1 MVMIHMTA
9 VVAMA
14 ENRVIGDGKGLIWH
28 IPDDLKRV
36 KTLTM
41 GCPLIMGRKTWDSIG
56 RPLPGRASI
65 VMTRDADWA
74 ADGAIGVATMT
85 AAIAAARDWIEATA
99 EARPRSFCL
108 AAAKSM
114 PRGWIIAI
122 ASNEPSSI
130 LPLMVAEMQ
139 LFSLICQPIN
149 GTSKSKPKLMPL
161 AMCPPIAMNAQS
173 GVPPQSRWLRHI
185 LPFFGGYSTMI
196 FGLAFG
202 ALRSSVCKTASAI
215 AR

>member
-14 ENRVIGDGKGLIWH
+14 ENRVIGDGTGLIWH

-85 AAIAAARDWIEATA
+85 GLKPLPRHGQ
-99 EARPRSFCL
+99 RSFCL

-114 PRGWIIAI
+114 PKGWIIVTAL
-122 ASNEPSSI
+122 NEPSSI
-130 LPLMVAEMQ
+130 LPLMAAKM
-139 LFSLICQPIN
+139 LLSSLIYQPIN
-149 GTSKSKPKLMPL
+149 GTSKSRPKLMPL
-161 AMCPPIAMNAQS
+161 VMCPPIAMNAQL
-173 GVPPQSRWLRHI
+173 GVSPQSRWRKHNLADG
-185 LPFFGGYSTMI
+185 FGGYSTMI

-202 ALRSSVCKTASAI
+202 ALRSSVCKTAAAI

>member
-74 ADGAIGVATMT
+74 ADGAIRVSTMT

-99 EARPRSFCL
+99 EARPEIILFGGGEIYAQGLDYCHRVERTVITIAVDGGKDAAFFPDLPADQWNIEIEAKIDAARDVPGYRYERAVRL
-108 AAAKSM
+108 AAAK
-114 PRGWIIAI
+114 
-122 ASNEPSSI
+122 
-130 LPLMVAEMQ
+130 
-139 LFSLICQPIN
+139 PI
-149 GTSKSKPKLMPL
+149 T
-161 AMCPPIAMNAQS
+161 
-173 GVPPQSRWLRHI
+173 
-185 LPFFGGYSTMI
+185 
-196 FGLAFG
+196 
-202 ALRSSVCKTASAI
+202 
-215 AR
+215 

>member
-74 ADGAIGVATMT
+74 ADGAIRVATMT

-99 EARPRSFCL
+99 EARPEIILFGGGEIYAQGLDYCHRVERTVINIAADGGKDAAFFPDLPADQWDIKIEAEIDAAGDVPAYRYERAFRRVTAKPIAVGTSCHFL
-108 AAAKSM
+108 AAI
-114 PRGWIIAI
+114 R
-122 ASNEPSSI
+122 
-130 LPLMVAEMQ
+130 
-139 LFSLICQPIN
+139 
-149 GTSKSKPKLMPL
+149 
-161 AMCPPIAMNAQS
+161 
-173 GVPPQSRWLRHI
+173 R
-185 LPFFGGYSTMI
+185 
-196 FGLAFG
+196 
-202 ALRSSVCKTASAI
+202 
-215 AR
+215 

>member
-74 ADGAIGVATMT
+74 ADGAIRVATMT

-99 EARPRSFCL
+99 EARPEIILFGGGEIYAQGLDYCHRVERTVIKIAADGGKDAAFFPDL
-108 AAAKSM
+108 PADQWDIKIEAEIAAAGHVPAYRYEHAFRRVSAK
-114 PRGWIIAI
+114 
-122 ASNEPSSI
+122 
-130 LPLMVAEMQ
+130 
-139 LFSLICQPIN
+139 PI
-149 GTSKSKPKLMPL
+149 
-161 AMCPPIAMNAQS
+161 
-173 GVPPQSRWLRHI
+173 V
-185 LPFFGGYSTMI
+185 
-196 FGLAFG
+196 
-202 ALRSSVCKTASAI
+202 
-215 AR
+215 

>member
-9 VVAMA
+9 IVAMA

-74 ADGAIGVATMT
+74 ADGAVRVATMT

-99 EARPRSFCL
+99 EARPE
-108 AAAKSM
+108 
-114 PRGWIIAI
+114 II
-122 ASNEPSSI
+122 
-130 LPLMVAEMQ
+130 L
-139 LFSLICQPIN
+139 
-149 GTSKSKPKLMPL
+149 
-161 AMCPPIAMNAQS
+161 
-173 GVPPQSRWLRHI
+173 
-185 LPFFGGYSTMI
+185 FGGGEIYAQ
-196 FGLAFG
+196 GLDYCHRVERTVIKIGADGGKDAAFFPDLPADQWDIKIEAEIDAAG
-202 ALRSSVCKTASAI
+202 HVPAYRYEHAFRRVSAKPI
-215 AR
+215 V

>member
-74 ADGAIGVATMT
+74 ADGAIRVATMT

-99 EARPRSFCL
+99 EARPE
-108 AAAKSM
+108 
-114 PRGWIIAI
+114 II
-122 ASNEPSSI
+122 
-130 LPLMVAEMQ
+130 L
-139 LFSLICQPIN
+139 
-149 GTSKSKPKLMPL
+149 
-161 AMCPPIAMNAQS
+161 
-173 GVPPQSRWLRHI
+173 
-185 LPFFGGYSTMI
+185 FGGGEIYAQ
-196 FGLAFG
+196 GLDYCHRVERTVIKIAAEGGKDAAFFPDLPADQWDIKIEAEIDAAG
-202 ALRSSVCKTASAI
+202 HVPAYRYEHAFRRVSAKPI
-215 AR
+215 V

>member
-65 VMTRDADWA
+65 VMTRDANWA
-74 ADGAIGVATMT
+74 ADGAIRVATMT

-99 EARPRSFCL
+99 EARPE
-108 AAAKSM
+108 
-114 PRGWIIAI
+114 II
-122 ASNEPSSI
+122 
-130 LPLMVAEMQ
+130 L
-139 LFSLICQPIN
+139 
-149 GTSKSKPKLMPL
+149 
-161 AMCPPIAMNAQS
+161 
-173 GVPPQSRWLRHI
+173 
-185 LPFFGGYSTMI
+185 FGGGEIYAQ
-196 FGLAFG
+196 GLDYCHRVERTVIKIAADGGKDAAFFPDLPADQWDIKIEAEIDAAG
-202 ALRSSVCKTASAI
+202 HVPAYRYEHAFRRVSAKPI
-215 AR
+215 L

>member
-65 VMTRDADWA
+65 VMTRDADWE
-74 ADGAIGVATMT
+74 ADGAIGVATMN
-85 AAIAAARDWIEATA
+85 AAIAAAREWIEATA
-99 EARPRSFCL
+99 EARPEIILFGGGEIYAQGLDFCHRVERTVINIAADGGRDAAFFPDL
-108 AAAKSM
+108 PADQWDIEIEAETDAAAAGDV
-114 PRGWIIAI
+114 PAYRYERAI
-122 ASNEPSSI
+122 RRAT
-130 LPLMVAEMQ
+130 A
-139 LFSLICQPIN
+139 
-149 GTSKSKPKLMPL
+149 KPM
-161 AMCPPIAMNAQS
+161 A
-173 GVPPQSRWLRHI
+173 
-185 LPFFGGYSTMI
+185 
-196 FGLAFG
+196 
-202 ALRSSVCKTASAI
+202 
-215 AR
+215 

>member
-65 VMTRDADWA
+65 VMTRDADWT
-74 ADGAIGVATMT
+74 ADGAIRASTMT

-99 EARPRSFCL
+99 EARPEIILFGGGEIYAQGLDYCQRVEQTVINIAADGGKEAAFFPDLTADQWDIEIEAEINAAGDVPAYRYERATRSTT
-108 AAAKSM
+108 A
-114 PRGWIIAI
+114 
-122 ASNEPSSI
+122 
-130 LPLMVAEMQ
+130 
-139 LFSLICQPIN
+139 
-149 GTSKSKPKLMPL
+149 KLM
-161 AMCPPIAMNAQS
+161 
-173 GVPPQSRWLRHI
+173 
-185 LPFFGGYSTMI
+185 T
-196 FGLAFG
+196 
-202 ALRSSVCKTASAI
+202 
-215 AR
+215 

>member
-14 ENRVIGDGKGLIWH
+14 ENRVIGDGEGLIWH

-74 ADGAIGVATMT
+74 ADGAIRVLTMT

-99 EARPRSFCL
+99 EARPEIILFGGGEIYVQGLDYCQRVERTVINI
-108 AAAKSM
+108 AADGGKDAAFFPDLPADQWNIEIKAEINAAGDVPSY
-114 PRGWIIAI
+114 RYERAI
-122 ASNEPSSI
+122 RRAN
-130 LPLMVAEMQ
+130 A
-139 LFSLICQPIN
+139 
-149 GTSKSKPKLMPL
+149 KLMD
-161 AMCPPIAMNAQS
+161 
-173 GVPPQSRWLRHI
+173 
-185 LPFFGGYSTMI
+185 
-196 FGLAFG
+196 
-202 ALRSSVCKTASAI
+202 
-215 AR
+215 

>member
-14 ENRVIGDGKGLIWH
+14 KNRVIGDGNGLIWH

-41 GCPLIMGRKTWDSIG
+41 RCPLIMGRKTWDSIG

-74 ADGAIGVATMT
+74 VDGAIRVSTIT

-99 EARPRSFCL
+99 EARPE
-108 AAAKSM
+108 
-114 PRGWIIAI
+114 II
-122 ASNEPSSI
+122 
-130 LPLMVAEMQ
+130 L
-139 LFSLICQPIN
+139 
-149 GTSKSKPKLMPL
+149 
-161 AMCPPIAMNAQS
+161 
-173 GVPPQSRWLRHI
+173 
-185 LPFFGGYSTMI
+185 FGGGEIYAQ
-196 FGLAFG
+196 GLDYCHRVERTVINMAADGGKDAAFFPDLPADQWDIEIKAKINAAG
-202 ALRSSVCKTASAI
+202 DVPAYRYERAIRRTTAKPVT
-215 AR
+215 

>member
-1 MVMIHMTA
+1 MTA

-74 ADGAIGVATMT
+74 AGGAIRVSTMT
-85 AAIAAARDWIEATA
+85 AAIAAAHDWIEATA
-99 EARPRSFCL
+99 EARPE
-108 AAAKSM
+108 
-114 PRGWIIAI
+114 II
-122 ASNEPSSI
+122 
-130 LPLMVAEMQ
+130 L
-139 LFSLICQPIN
+139 
-149 GTSKSKPKLMPL
+149 
-161 AMCPPIAMNAQS
+161 
-173 GVPPQSRWLRHI
+173 
-185 LPFFGGYSTMI
+185 FGGGEIYAQ
-196 FGLAFG
+196 GLDYCHRVERTVVNIAADGGNDAAFFPNLP
-202 ALRSSVCKTASAI
+202 ADQWDIEIETEIDAADDVPAYRYERAVRRATAKPMA
-215 AR
+215 

>member
-14 ENRVIGDGKGLIWH
+14 KNRVIGDGKGLIWH

-74 ADGAIGVATMT
+74 ADGAIRVATMT

-99 EARPRSFCL
+99 EARPE
-108 AAAKSM
+108 
-114 PRGWIIAI
+114 II
-122 ASNEPSSI
+122 
-130 LPLMVAEMQ
+130 L
-139 LFSLICQPIN
+139 
-149 GTSKSKPKLMPL
+149 
-161 AMCPPIAMNAQS
+161 
-173 GVPPQSRWLRHI
+173 
-185 LPFFGGYSTMI
+185 FGGGEIYAQ
-196 FGLAFG
+196 GLDYCHRVERTVIKIAADGGKDAAFFPDLPADQWDIKIEAEIDAAG
-202 ALRSSVCKTASAI
+202 HVPAYRYEHAFRRVSAKPI
-215 AR
+215 V

>member
-65 VMTRDADWA
+65 VMTRDANWA
-74 ADGAIGVATMT
+74 ADGAIRVATMT
-85 AAIAAARDWIEATA
+85 AAIAVARDWIEATA
-99 EARPRSFCL
+99 EARPE
-108 AAAKSM
+108 
-114 PRGWIIAI
+114 II
-122 ASNEPSSI
+122 
-130 LPLMVAEMQ
+130 L
-139 LFSLICQPIN
+139 
-149 GTSKSKPKLMPL
+149 
-161 AMCPPIAMNAQS
+161 
-173 GVPPQSRWLRHI
+173 
-185 LPFFGGYSTMI
+185 FGGGEIYAQ
-196 FGLAFG
+196 GLDYCHRVERTVIKIAADGGKDAAFFPDLPADQWDIKIEAEIDAAG
-202 ALRSSVCKTASAI
+202 HVPAYRYEHAFRRVSAKPI
-215 AR
+215 V

>member
-74 ADGAIGVATMT
+74 ADGAIRVATMT
-85 AAIAAARDWIEATA
+85 AAIAAARDWIEATT
-99 EARPRSFCL
+99 EARPE
-108 AAAKSM
+108 
-114 PRGWIIAI
+114 II
-122 ASNEPSSI
+122 
-130 LPLMVAEMQ
+130 L
-139 LFSLICQPIN
+139 
-149 GTSKSKPKLMPL
+149 
-161 AMCPPIAMNAQS
+161 
-173 GVPPQSRWLRHI
+173 
-185 LPFFGGYSTMI
+185 FGGGEIYAQ
-196 FGLAFG
+196 GLDYCHRVERTVIKIAADGGKDAAFFPDLPADQWDIKIEAEFDAAG
-202 ALRSSVCKTASAI
+202 HVPAYRYEHAFRRVSAKPI
-215 AR
+215 V

>member
-14 ENRVIGDGKGLIWH
+14 ENRVIGDGKGLIWR

-74 ADGAIGVATMT
+74 ADGAIGVTTMT

-99 EARPRSFCL
+99 EARPE
-108 AAAKSM
+108 
-114 PRGWIIAI
+114 II
-122 ASNEPSSI
+122 
-130 LPLMVAEMQ
+130 L
-139 LFSLICQPIN
+139 
-149 GTSKSKPKLMPL
+149 
-161 AMCPPIAMNAQS
+161 
-173 GVPPQSRWLRHI
+173 
-185 LPFFGGYSTMI
+185 FGGGEIYAQ
-196 FGLAFG
+196 GLDYCHRVERTVINIAADGGRDAAFFPDLPADQWDIEIEAEIDAAG
-202 ALRSSVCKTASAI
+202 DVPAYRYERAIRRTTAKPMA
-215 AR
+215 

>member
-1 MVMIHMTA
+1 MTA

-65 VMTRDADWA
+65 VMTRDANWA
-74 ADGAIGVATMT
+74 ADGAIRVATMT

-99 EARPRSFCL
+99 EARPE
-108 AAAKSM
+108 
-114 PRGWIIAI
+114 II
-122 ASNEPSSI
+122 
-130 LPLMVAEMQ
+130 
-139 LFSLICQPIN
+139 LF
-149 GTSKSKPKLMPL
+149 G
-161 AMCPPIAMNAQS
+161 
-173 GVPPQSRWLRHI
+173 
-185 LPFFGGYSTMI
+185 
-196 FGLAFG
+196 
-202 ALRSSVCKTASAI
+202 
-215 AR
+215 

>member
-74 ADGAIGVATMT
+74 ADGAIRVATMT

-99 EARPRSFCL
+99 EARPE
-108 AAAKSM
+108 
-114 PRGWIIAI
+114 II
-122 ASNEPSSI
+122 
-130 LPLMVAEMQ
+130 L
-139 LFSLICQPIN
+139 
-149 GTSKSKPKLMPL
+149 
-161 AMCPPIAMNAQS
+161 
-173 GVPPQSRWLRHI
+173 
-185 LPFFGGYSTMI
+185 FGGGEIYAQ
-196 FGLAFG
+196 GLDYCHRVERTVIKIAADGGKDAAFFPDLPADQWDFKIDAEIDAAG
-202 ALRSSVCKTASAI
+202 HVPAYRYEHAFRRVSAKPI
-215 AR
+215 V